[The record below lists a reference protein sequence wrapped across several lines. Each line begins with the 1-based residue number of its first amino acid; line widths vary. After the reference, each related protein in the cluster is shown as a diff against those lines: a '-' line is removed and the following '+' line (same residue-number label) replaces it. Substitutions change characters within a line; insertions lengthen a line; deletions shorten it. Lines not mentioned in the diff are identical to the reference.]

1 LNLNDYQME
10 AGKTAIYPEEGEG
23 SPAALAYTAL
33 GLTGEAGEVAN
44 KVKKLLRDGDQP
56 ELRQAIIDELGDVLW
71 YVAMTAHE
79 LAIPLDEV
87 AARNLDKLQQRQQT
101 GTIGG
106 SGDQREVPAA
116 KSLHA
121 FKVGDRVRVE
131 IYSHRHANRT
141 GTNIDVSSVYPG
153 AWRVQFDDDGSWLSF
168 YSHEITALGAEA
180 DA

>member
-1 LNLNDYQME
+1 ME

-106 SGDQREVPAA
+106 S
-116 KSLHA
+116 
-121 FKVGDRVRVE
+121 
-131 IYSHRHANRT
+131 
-141 GTNIDVSSVYPG
+141 VYPG